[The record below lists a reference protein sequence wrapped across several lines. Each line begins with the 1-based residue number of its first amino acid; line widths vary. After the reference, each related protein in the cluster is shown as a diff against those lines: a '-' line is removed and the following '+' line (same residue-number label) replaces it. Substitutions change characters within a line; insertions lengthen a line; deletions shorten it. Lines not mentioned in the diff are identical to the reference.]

1 MRRFFGLILVMM
13 ALSVVDAKA
22 QFTVE
27 SENKE
32 AKQKVEFKPIQVD
45 KVVGVSTDYYSE
57 AREKA
62 ERIKLRRQ
70 RNTFNMK
77 IELQGSMAAYNDA
90 WGGDN
95 STAVQATFNFKH
107 VYAKDKFN
115 ITTQGDARMGYNM
128 VRVEVPVEG
137 SDEPTLKG
145 VWYKNIDQFWLQ
157 TTPGRKM
164 NDHWS
169 YTASA
174 RVDSRFANVYKSRT
188 AQERTDI
195 TKGFLAPADVSL
207 SLGFTYGS
215 GSKKWPITLSLNA
228 LSTSG
233 TVVYND
239 ELKKLYEEKN
249 ATSYFGVDIDK
260 HAIFSGGSQIQFD
273 LNSRKWGKK
282 GWLTYRTQLITYY
295 GWITNVM
302 NNSKIKAYENYLDEL
317 EAWEA
322 IENNPDP
329 KPTAVP
335 RHERLHPTVGWK
347 NWVTLKLSNYIS
359 TSFYHELQYNKQ
371 QNTAVRMYSTLTL
384 GLSYSFASKKK

>member
-1 MRRFFGLILVMM
+1 
-13 ALSVVDAKA
+13 
-22 QFTVE
+22 
-27 SENKE
+27 
-32 AKQKVEFKPIQVD
+32 VEFKPIQVD

-62 ERIKLRRQ
+62 ERIRIRRQ
-70 RNTFNMK
+70 RNTFTASVS
-77 IELQGSMAAYNDA
+77 LQGSMASYNSA

-95 STAVQATFNFKH
+95 STAVQATATFKH
-107 VYAKDKFN
+107 VYSKDKFS
-115 ITTQGDARMGYNM
+115 ITTQGDGRMGYNM

-137 SDEPTLKG
+137 ADEPTLKG
-145 VWYKNIDQFWLQ
+145 IWYKNIDQFWLQ
-157 TTPGRKM
+157 TTPGRRM

-174 RVDSRFANVYKSRT
+174 RIDSRFSNVYKSRT
-188 AQERTDI
+188 AQEKTDV
-195 TKGFLAPADVSL
+195 TKGFLAPADVSF

-239 ELKKLYEEKN
+239 DLKKLYEDKK
-249 ATSYFGVDIDK
+249 ATTYFGVDIDK

-302 NNSKIKAYENYLDEL
+302 NNSKIKAYETYLDEL
-317 EAWEA
+317 EAWKA
-322 IENNPDP
+322 AGSNADT
-329 KPTAVP
+329 KPASVP

>member
-1 MRRFFGLILVMM
+1 
-13 ALSVVDAKA
+13 
-22 QFTVE
+22 
-27 SENKE
+27 
-32 AKQKVEFKPIQVD
+32 
-45 KVVGVSTDYYSE
+45 
-57 AREKA
+57 
-62 ERIKLRRQ
+62 
-70 RNTFNMK
+70 
-77 IELQGSMAAYNDA
+77 MAAYNSA

-95 STAVQATFNFKH
+95 STAVQATANFKH

-115 ITTQGDARMGYNM
+115 ITTQGEGRMGYNM
-128 VRVEVPVEG
+128 IRVEVPVEG

-347 NWVTLKLSNYIS
+347 NWITLKLSNYIS

-384 GLSYSFASKKK
+384 GLSYSFASKK

>member
-1 MRRFFGLILVMM
+1 MRRFLGLILVMM

-70 RNTFNMK
+70 RNTFTASVS
-77 IELQGSMAAYNDA
+77 LQGSMAAYNSA

-95 STAVQATFNFKH
+95 STAVQAPAGFKH

-115 ITTQGDARMGYNM
+115 ITTQGEGRMGYNM

-347 NWVTLKLSNYIS
+347 NWITLKLSNYIS

-384 GLSYSFASKKK
+384 GLSYSFASKK

>member
-1 MRRFFGLILVMM
+1 MKRILGLLLVMM
-13 ALSVVDAKA
+13 TLSVADVKA

-32 AKQKVEFKPIQVD
+32 AKQKVEFKPIQLG
-45 KVVGVSTDYYSE
+45 KVENVSTDYYSE
-57 AREKA
+57 ARAKA

-77 IELQGSMAAYNDA
+77 IDLQGSMTAYNDA

-107 VYAKDKFN
+107 VYTKDKFS

-137 SDEPTLKG
+137 SEETTYKG
-145 VWYKNIDQFWLQ
+145 IWYKNIDQFWLQ

-164 NDHWS
+164 NDHWLYS
-169 YTASA
+169 ASA
-174 RVDSRFANVYKSRT
+174 RVDSRMGNVYKSRT
-188 AQERTDI
+188 AQEKTDI

-207 SLGFTYGS
+207 SLGFTYNS
-215 GSKKWPITLSLNA
+215 GSKKWPITIQFGA

-239 ELKKLYEEKN
+239 EIKKLYEDKK

-260 HAIFSGGSQIQFD
+260 HATFSGGSSLQFD

-282 GWLTYRTQLITYY
+282 GWLTYRTQVITYY
-295 GWITNVM
+295 GWITNLM
-302 NNSKIKAYENYLDEL
+302 TNSKIKDYEKYLDEL

-322 IENNPDP
+322 AGSNKDT
-329 KPTAVP
+329 KPASVP

-359 TSFYHELQYNKQ
+359 TNFYHELQYNKQ

-384 GLSYSFASKKK
+384 GLSYSFASKK